1 MLVSLLSIL
10 PDMRYKVLVCAP
22 TNVAISKIAM
32 RFLNFVRSPS
42 DQCPNIDD
50 YPCILTS
57 SELVLV
63 GNEEHLDVEGP
74 LGDICLVL
82 R

>member
-1 MLVSLLSIL
+1 
-10 PDMRYKVLVCAP
+10 MRYKVLVCAP
-22 TNVAISKIAM
+22 TNAAISEIAM
-32 RFLNFVRSPS
+32 RFLNLVRSPS

-57 SELVLV
+57 SDLVLV

-74 LGDICLVL
+74 LGDIFLDY
-82 R
+82 